1 MTSSKSIQIRRN
13 EFAWKMWRV
22 ADVPNDK
29 NLQLATLESLC
40 QYLGVH
46 LPVYLLKHV
55 KRSISWVM
63 KFPDIE
69 AANKAERHHHKTRKA
84 RKPEERMWRIRA
96 VPPDFREVL
105 HKVYGYGPLSPP
117 GIGHFLRKELLVTLE
132 IDPVVETAYSD
143 LPGWREISA
152 QVIFQQAF
160 PELRHPYIRQMYNQI
175 SSAPPPP
182 PTATQ
187 DDARSR
193 APSPQ
198 VTGPSAHPDYERQQ
212 TPELEDLKPA
222 VMDLSQDFVMDFE
235 LSNLGSGSM
244 SMAISDYGRPFFDP
258 MENNMQFDDTAPDFS
273 DLSFRGTD
281 AQPGGLAVIAP
292 NAITATLGDAGAENE
307 LFDAFFNMD

>member
-55 KRSISWVM
+55 KKSISWVM

-69 AANKAERHHHKTRKA
+69 AANKAERHHHKNRKA

-96 VPPDFREVL
+96 VPPDFREAL

-117 GIGHFLRKELLVTLE
+117 GIGHFLPIRHPQ
-132 IDPVVETAYSD
+132 PVVETAYSD

-187 DDARSR
+187 DEARSR

-198 VTGPSAHPDYERQQ
+198 VTGPSAHPNDESQQ

-222 VMDLSQDFVMDFE
+222 VMDLSQDFVMDFD
-235 LSNLGSGSM
+235 LTNLGLGSM
-244 SMAISDYGRPFFDP
+244 PVAISDYDRAFFDP
-258 MENNMQFDDTAPDFS
+258 MENNVQFDDNAPDFS
-273 DLSFRGTD
+273 DIPFRSTD
-281 AQPGGLAVIAP
+281 AHPGGLQVIEP
-292 NAITATLGDAGAENE
+292 TAITATTRDASVENE